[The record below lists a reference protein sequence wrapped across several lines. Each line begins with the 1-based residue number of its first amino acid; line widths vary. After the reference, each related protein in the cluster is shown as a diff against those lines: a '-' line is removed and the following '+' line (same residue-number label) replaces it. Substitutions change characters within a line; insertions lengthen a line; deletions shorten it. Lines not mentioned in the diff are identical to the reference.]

1 MLGNAKLGVGEELLL
16 QVERGLSLLIK
27 NIINYLKGAIST
39 TNMKKKIA
47 RLMLQMCCE
56 IDYKCAMSI

>member
-47 RLMLQMCCE
+47 RLML
-56 IDYKCAMSI
+56 